1 MLQFFNTLTRRK
13 EAFQSITSGQ
23 AGIYSCGPTVYGTPH
38 IGNLR
43 AYIFADTLRRTLEW
57 SGYAVT
63 QVINITDV
71 GHLVTD
77 GDGGEDKLEK
87 GAKTTGKTVW
97 EIALMYE
104 AQFVAA
110 LDALHIKH
118 PTVMPRATA
127 HIGEQ
132 LAMIKELTRK
142 GFTYK
147 TSDGIYFDTAKF
159 TDYGKLGGQK
169 LDEKEAGARVAVKSE
184 KRQPADF
191 ALWKFCVGENAN
203 HTMRWDYETGADLSG
218 TNANSLE
225 PTRTKIGFPGWHI
238 ECSAMSLKYLA
249 VDKISFHGANS
260 VEYVDQENSVN
271 EVRVP
276 CAGPAT
282 HELNIGV
289 GSREGRAAPSALFD
303 IHTGGI
309 DHVPVHHENEIAQ
322 SEAAFGHPFVNYWLH
337 NDFMTV
343 DGGKMSKSLSNVY
356 TLDDV
361 QAKKIDPLAFRY
373 LCLGTHYRSKLNF
386 TWEGLMGAETA
397 LKKLKNEMTGLPVG
411 SEPHAESLTDFTTA
425 IEDDL
430 NTARA
435 LAVVWEIA
443 KSTTLAPH
451 VKYATLKKCD
461 DILGLGLDIP
471 MVEEVV
477 TLTAEQAALLA
488 KRAEARANKDWD
500 TSDRIRDEFKKMGL
514 TIKDTPD
521 GEQIVSQQ

>member
-13 EAFQSITSGQ
+13 ETFQPITSGK

-77 GDGGEDKLEK
+77 SDGGEDKLEK

-110 LDALHIKH
+110 LDALRIEH

-132 LAMIKELTRK
+132 LTMIKELTRK
-142 GFTYK
+142 GFTYE

-159 TDYGKLGGQK
+159 ADYGKLGGQK

-191 ALWKFCVGENAN
+191 ALWKFCVGENAH
-203 HTMRWDYETGADLSG
+203 HTMRWDYETGMDLSQPSPTPI
-218 TNANSLE
+218 TN
-225 PTRTKIGFPGWHI
+225 TKPGFPGWHI
-238 ECSAMSLKYLA
+238 ECSAMSTKYL
-249 VDKISFHGANS
+249 G
-260 VEYVDQENSVN
+260 E
-271 EVRVP
+271 R
-276 CAGPAT
+276 
-282 HELNIGV
+282 
-289 GSREGRAAPSALFD
+289 FD

-322 SEAAFGHPFVNYWLH
+322 SEATFGHPFVNYWLH

-343 DGGKMSKSLSNVY
+343 DGGKMSKSLGNVY
-356 TLDDV
+356 TLDDLRV
-361 QAKKIDPLAFRY
+361 KKIDPLAFRY

-397 LKKLKNEMTGLPVG
+397 LKKLKNEVAGLPVG
-411 SEPHAESLTDFTTA
+411 SESHAESLADFTAA

-451 VKYATLKKCD
+451 IKCATLKKCD
-461 DILGLGLDIP
+461 EVLGLGLDQPIID
-471 MVEEVV
+471 EAV
-477 TLTAEQAALLA
+477 TLTAEQAALL
-488 KRAEARANKDWD
+488 EARATARTNKDWD
-500 TSDRIRDEFKKMGL
+500 ASDKIRDEFKKMGF
-514 TIKDTPD
+514 TIKDTPG